1 MKIEFKFKFIKSKS
15 LKTIR
20 NILFIIGLSAVS
32 FLVHKCIEGDSFD
45 RTMPEMLTLMN
56 TVFIASLMTF
66 NKWK

>member
-1 MKIEFKFKFIKSKS
+1 MKFIIKFKFIKSKS

-32 FLVHKCIEGDSFD
+32 FFVHKCIEGDNFD

>member
-1 MKIEFKFKFIKSKS
+1 MKFIIKFKFIKSKS

-32 FLVHKCIEGDSFD
+32 FLMHKCIEGDSFD

-66 NKWK
+66 NRWK